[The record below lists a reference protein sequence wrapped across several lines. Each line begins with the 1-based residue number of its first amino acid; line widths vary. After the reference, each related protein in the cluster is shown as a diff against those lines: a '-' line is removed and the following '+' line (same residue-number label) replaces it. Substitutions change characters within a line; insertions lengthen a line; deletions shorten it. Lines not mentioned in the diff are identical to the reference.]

1 MRSLILE
8 NDRRYTIGL
17 TLYVCFFFFVITN
30 KLHMLAASTM
40 VTECLWSLSYLYVV
54 DQKMVWQRRENGL
67 WRQISL
73 MMHA

>member
-1 MRSLILE
+1 
-8 NDRRYTIGL
+8 
-17 TLYVCFFFFVITN
+17 
-30 KLHMLAASTM
+30 MLAASTM